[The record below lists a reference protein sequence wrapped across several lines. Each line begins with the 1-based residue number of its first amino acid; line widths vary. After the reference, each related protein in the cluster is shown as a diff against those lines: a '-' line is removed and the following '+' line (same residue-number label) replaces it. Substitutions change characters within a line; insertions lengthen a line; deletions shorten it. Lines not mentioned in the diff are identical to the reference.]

1 VPTCFAVCEAN
12 GCQFQE
18 IAEHGKEMP

>member
-1 VPTCFAVCEAN
+1 VPTCFAVGEAH
-12 GCQFQE
+12 GRQFQK